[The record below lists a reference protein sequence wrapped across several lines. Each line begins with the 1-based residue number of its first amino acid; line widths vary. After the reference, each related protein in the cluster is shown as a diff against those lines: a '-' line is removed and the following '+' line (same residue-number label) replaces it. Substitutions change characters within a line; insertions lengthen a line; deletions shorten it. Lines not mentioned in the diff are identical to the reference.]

1 MTDVNPTSQG
11 TLSFVQ
17 DPKQLRMRDLK
28 SIVTPVKPLCDSS
41 GKGSHNSP
49 DIATLGTVKA
59 NLAAIL
65 AANFEVEPTQ
75 PSSDG
80 QKSSPLLPI
89 GSIPG

>member
-17 DPKQLRMRDLK
+17 DPKQLRMQDLEN
-28 SIVTPVKPLCDSS
+28 IVTPVNLLCDSS
-41 GKGSHNSP
+41 GKGSHIFS

-59 NLAAIL
+59 NLASIL
-65 AANFEVEPTQ
+65 AANFEVELTQ

-89 GSIPG
+89 RSIPG